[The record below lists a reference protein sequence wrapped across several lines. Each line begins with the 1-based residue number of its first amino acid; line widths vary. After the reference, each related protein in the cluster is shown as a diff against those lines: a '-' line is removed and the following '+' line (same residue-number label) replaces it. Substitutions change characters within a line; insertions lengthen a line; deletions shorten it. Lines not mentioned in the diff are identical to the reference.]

1 MEVLSRGSNILHV
14 LEIAGE
20 HRILSFKSNWAS
32 DEGEP
37 RDWIKVIQD
46 EIYYL
51 RMKEIDVDKVFSVL
65 VKIMKKAKPCVGL
78 TNTKLN

>member
-20 HRILSFKSNWAS
+20 HRILSFKNNWAS

-37 RDWIKVIQD
+37 RDWIKEIQD
-46 EIYYL
+46 EINYL
-51 RMKEIDVDKVFSVL
+51 RMKEIDVDDLSYK